1 MGRDEIIS
9 VGDEQQVSNQPLLPR
24 KSKQFP
30 AQKLDNLTK
39 LSAFGYSI
47 GHFQNDLTV
56 ACWFNYTL
64 YFIQNIVFKDLN
76 DQHTTGHESNAGK
89 YAGYHIFR
97 SSKISS
103 S

>member
-1 MGRDEIIS
+1 MDKHEVATVDDESQMGH
-9 VGDEQQVSNQPLLPR
+9 QPLLQR

-30 AQKLDNLTK
+30 AQKLDGLTR

-76 DQHTTGHESNAGK
+76 EHEPGTHETKAGK
-89 YAGYHIFR
+89 YAGYHRFR
-97 SSKISS
+97 SSIY
-103 S
+103 